1 MSPSSLLVVADDLSG
16 AAECAAA
23 LARAG
28 RPAPLVLHGDFPA
41 TGSWVADTD
50 TRALP
55 ALVGSHIAAD
65 ALRRAAG
72 GRPDRPFLFKKIDS
86 TLRGHVAAELGATL
100 ALPELVQLAVVCPT
114 LPAQGRTLAKGV
126 LHIHGQPQVDREGAP
141 LELPKL
147 LRACGLPQALLQPTA
162 ETSPEQ
168 LARELRAALQAGTR
182 IVVVDADSEDD
193 LRRLAQALVAVA
205 QQARLLGVGSAGLAR
220 ALAGQLLGPGAS
232 GGAGALPA
240 PPGPLVTLVG
250 SFNSVTGRQIE
261 ELAREP
267 DVHQVRLN
275 ASIWC
280 ARRDVVA
287 EEIELAQGL
296 AAQGRCV
303 VLAATGVIPV
313 ESSRELVRCMAA
325 GSASLIRQ
333 AAALVLTGG
342 DTARAVLD
350 GLGIEQLEVQG
361 ELEPG
366 VCLSRSG
373 PGGPVIVTKAGGFG
387 DSRSL
392 VRVLRHFRPLAA
404 VAPGTAP

>member
-147 LRACGLPQALLQPTA
+147 LRACGLPQACC
-162 ETSPEQ
+162 SPRPRRRPSSSRASCAPPAGRHPHRRGRRRQ
-168 LARELRAALQAGTR
+168 RGRPAPPRAGAGGRGAAGAAARRR
-182 IVVVDADSEDD
+182 
-193 LRRLAQALVAVA
+193 LRRPGPR
-205 QQARLLGVGSAGLAR
+205 ARGP
-220 ALAGQLLGPGAS
+220 LLGPGAS
-232 GGAGALPA
+232 GAPA
-240 PPGPLVTLVG
+240 
-250 SFNSVTGRQIE
+250 R
-261 ELAREP
+261 
-267 DVHQVRLN
+267 
-275 ASIWC
+275 C
-280 ARRDVVA
+280 RR
-287 EEIELAQGL
+287 
-296 AAQGRCV
+296 R
-303 VLAATGVIPV
+303 
-313 ESSRELVRCMAA
+313 
-325 GSASLIRQ
+325 
-333 AAALVLTGG
+333 
-342 DTARAVLD
+342 
-350 GLGIEQLEVQG
+350 
-361 ELEPG
+361 
-366 VCLSRSG
+366 
-373 PGGPVIVTKAGGFG
+373 
-387 DSRSL
+387 
-392 VRVLRHFRPLAA
+392 RPW
-404 VAPGTAP
+404 